1 MFDIGF
7 LELVIVGI
15 IALLVLGP
23 ERLPVAARHAGRWLG
38 KARRM
43 ASQFSREIDRQIDAE
58 ELRETLKKQGESLN
72 IEEDVRNIQQTVQ
85 SALND
90 VKDFEPHP
98 REDENKP
105 FIDHTANDA
114 NDANDINSIGSHS
127 DLDQPEPPS
136 PKVSQKPE

>member
-1 MFDIGF
+1 M
-7 LELVIVGI
+7 
-15 IALLVLGP
+15 LVLGP

-90 VKDFEPHP
+90 VKDFEPLP

-105 FIDHTANDA
+105 FIDRTTNEATSNDA
-114 NDANDINSIGSHS
+114 SDINSIKSHS
-127 DLDQPEPPS
+127 DLDQSELPS
-136 PKVSQKPE
+136 PKANHKPK

>member
-43 ASQFSREIDRQIDAE
+43 ASQFSREIDRQIEAE

-90 VKDFEPHP
+90 VKDFEPLP

-105 FIDHTANDA
+105 FIDHTTIDA
-114 NDANDINSIGSHS
+114 SDINSIKSHS
-127 DLDQPEPPS
+127 DLDQPKPPS
-136 PKVSQKPE
+136 PKANQKSE